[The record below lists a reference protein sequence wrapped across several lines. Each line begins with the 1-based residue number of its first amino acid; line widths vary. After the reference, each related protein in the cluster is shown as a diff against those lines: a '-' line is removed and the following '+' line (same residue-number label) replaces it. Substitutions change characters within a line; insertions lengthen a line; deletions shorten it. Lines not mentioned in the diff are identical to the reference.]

1 MLLLRCLLILNIKN
15 NYKIGE
21 KLIKKTFENKRSVV
35 LHGWKPG
42 EKRDIKT
49 DKEGTPLDFQT
60 RRRVKDGDFK
70 IVRKKRGGK

>member
-1 MLLLRCLLILNIKN
+1 M
-15 NYKIGE
+15 
-21 KLIKKTFENKRSVV
+21 IKKTFENKRSVV